1 MIVEAMKLAGVEN
14 FPMESR
20 PPNLG
25 RQTYRDTRQTRQ
37 SLIRRLTPNNRFP
50 SKNGQVRKT
59 SKSPRKQRFFG
70 GLLSSMYL
78 CNEFDTPFTFV
89 GK

>member
-1 MIVEAMKLAGVEN
+1 
-14 FPMESR
+14 MESR

-37 SLIRRLTPNNRFP
+37 STIRRLTTKPVPF
-50 SKNGQVRKT
+50 KNEPVYKT
-59 SKSPRKQRFFG
+59 SKALENNVFSGAFIVHVSR
-70 GLLSSMYL
+70 
-78 CNEFDTPFTFV
+78 NEFDTPFTFV

>member
-1 MIVEAMKLAGVEN
+1 
-14 FPMESR
+14 MESR

-37 SLIRRLTPNNRFP
+37 STIRRLTPKLVPFKKEP
-50 SKNGQVRKT
+50 VYKT
-59 SKSPRKQRFFG
+59 SKALENNVFSWAFIVHVSR
-70 GLLSSMYL
+70 
-78 CNEFDTPFTFV
+78 NEFDTPFTFV